1 MSQITKKALAASL
14 KKLSG
19 RKSLDKITVIDL
31 AEDCEINRQTFYYHF
46 KDIFDLVEWIFKCES
61 TNAIDGNKTYDTW
74 KNGYLRV
81 FYYVEENKD
90 FVSSVYHSVCKP
102 HLERFLYEET
112 FDLLMSV
119 VNELSVGMNVR
130 PVDKK
135 FIADFYKYAFVGI
148 VLEWIRTGMKDD
160 PDEII
165 YHLGILIQGDM
176 KKALEKYEKDA
187 CL

>member
-1 MSQITKKALAASL
+1 M
-14 KKLSG
+14 
-19 RKSLDKITVIDL
+19 
-31 AEDCEINRQTFYYHF
+31 
-46 KDIFDLVEWIFKCES
+46 EWIFKCES

-74 KNGYLRV
+74 KDGYLRV
-81 FYYVEENKD
+81 FYYVEENKE

-148 VLEWIRTGMKDD
+148 VLEWIRTGMKED